1 VNSACWQRNLQP
13 ELLNLTFTDHL
24 GKTTPTLKEY
34 LVGPRQVQAMMMAH
48 KGKVVFETYPGMN
61 PLDMHVWMSASKTT
75 VGLLVAMLANGQG
88 RPGKAHPRLCAGA
101 QGHRLGQGLGE
112 EHHEHGGCAG

>member
-1 VNSACWQRNLQP
+1 MLARDLQP

-24 GKTTPTLKEY
+24 GNTTPTLKEY

-61 PLDMHVWMSASKTT
+61 PLDYPCVD
-75 VGLLVAMLANGQG
+75 VRIQDDRRLA
-88 RPGKAHPRLCAGA
+88 RLHAG
-101 QGHRLGQGLGE
+101 G
-112 EHHEHGGCAG
+112 